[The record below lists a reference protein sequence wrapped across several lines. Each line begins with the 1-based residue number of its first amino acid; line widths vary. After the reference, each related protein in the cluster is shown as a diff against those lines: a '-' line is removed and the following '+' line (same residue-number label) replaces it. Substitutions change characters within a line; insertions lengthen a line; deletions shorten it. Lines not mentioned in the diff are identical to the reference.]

1 MNYTRQDIANATVYS
16 LCNGD
21 IKTGVSIDHKKLLKS
36 GAKITTDGTH
46 LDVEIDLDRDNPDIY
61 KSKGHTLPADEVL
74 QLSNTTEVKIPLK
87 YRDEFPARQ
96 GLPSSEFLKAFHY
109 YASDK
114 FSSRKGTIRTMDET
128 ALLAFGLLAEH
139 WIDQA
144 IDESAQLFVEEKDE
158 ERDENEDEENE
169 ERENEDEENE
179 ENEEDSVDE
188 DRGNNEDE

>member
-1 MNYTRQDIANATVYS
+1 
-16 LCNGD
+16 
-21 IKTGVSIDHKKLLKS
+21 
-36 GAKITTDGTH
+36 
-46 LDVEIDLDRDNPDIY
+46 
-61 KSKGHTLPADEVL
+61 
-74 QLSNTTEVKIPLK
+74 
-87 YRDEFPARQ
+87 
-96 GLPSSEFLKAFHY
+96 
-109 YASDK
+109 
-114 FSSRKGTIRTMDET
+114 MDEI

>member
-21 IKTGVSIDHKKLLKS
+21 IKTGVSIDHKKLVQS

-74 QLSNTTEVKIPLK
+74 QLSNTTEVKIPIK
-87 YRDEFPARQ
+87 YRDEFPAGQ

-114 FSSRKGTIRTMDET
+114 FASRKGTIRTMDET

-139 WIDQA
+139 WIDKA
-144 IDESAQLFVEEKDE
+144 IDESCAQLFVE
-158 ERDENEDEENE
+158 DEENE
-169 ERENEDEENE
+169 KGEENEEEGEENE
-179 ENEEDSVDE
+179 ENNEDRENDEEDEENVDE
-188 DRGNNEDE
+188 NE